1 VSVAPD
7 KTDKK
12 EATIERARQLAD
24 TGQYAQAIAVWRQ
37 LLDESPN
44 DANVYNTI
52 GDLAVKSRA
61 NAEAIDAYN
70 KAARFFLQEGFHLKA
85 IAVYKKIL
93 KLEPARAEIYTLLG
107 DLNVVRGL
115 MNNAIADYLS
125 SAKLFLNAAKT
136 MNALTLFRKIAKVDP
151 QNTDVRLRVA
161 ELCLKENLQDVA
173 IEEYLCVG
181 KEFQRQGRGGEARTL
196 YDKILK
202 LTPGHA
208 EARRRLDTPY
218 QPELEK
224 SEPVTPESVE
234 MTIADV
240 VQEETVEG
248 GIELSLPEST
258 LSAPL
263 QPAPGAEGT
272 PGSLSEARRLLG
284 VGDLAGAE
292 RMVRAFLLEDP
303 DQREYQAVLGLVYL
317 KKGQLSPAYDIL
329 YPISKAWLTKGRR
342 EEASD
347 LIDAYLMAEPDDD
360 DFLQLKARVTQ
371 EPAAEKTET
380 PSPKVT
386 PAEVRMPPVLQ
397 VEPAVVL
404 AEEAVPAAAA
414 GMSAGG
420 LDPDVEALFQEFRKR
435 DKAHARDGKY
445 ETHYDLGVAY
455 KEMDLLAEAIEE
467 FQQAACGPTRFV
479 DACAMIAACYKSQR
493 RNTTAIALLERALAD
508 PRCVGPGGPYVKYDL
523 AVLYEEEGLTDKAAR
538 LFTDIP
544 SIGDAQDRLDRLRG
558 GPPPA
563 GQSPAQ
569 TKRPV
574 SYL

>member
-1 VSVAPD
+1 MAPD

-52 GDLAVKSRA
+52 GDLSVKSRA

-93 KLEPARAEIYTLLG
+93 KLEPARGEIYTLLG

-125 SAKLFLNAAKT
+125 SAKLFLKSGKT

-161 ELCLKENLQDVA
+161 DLCLKEKLKDVA

-181 KEFQRQGRGGEARTL
+181 KEYQRQGRADDARTI

-202 LTPGHA
+202 ITPGHA
-208 EARRRLDTPY
+208 EALRRLDTPY

-224 SEPVTPESVE
+224 AEPATPELGE
-234 MTIADV
+234 MTVADV

-263 QPAPGAEGT
+263 QPAPAAEGA
-272 PGSLSEARRLLG
+272 PGSLSEARRLLAT
-284 VGDLAGAE
+284 GDLAEAE
-292 RMVRAFLLEDP
+292 RMTRALLLEDP

-317 KKGQLSPAYDIL
+317 KKGKLSPAYDIL
-329 YPISKAWLTKGRR
+329 YPIAKAWLNKGRR
-342 EEASD
+342 DEASD
-347 LIDAYLMAEPDDD
+347 LIDAYLMAEPDDS

-371 EPAAEKTET
+371 EPAAEKTER
-380 PSPKVT
+380 PSPKVQ
-386 PAEVRMPPVLQ
+386 PAEVEKPPVLT
-397 VEPAVVL
+397 VEPAAPL
-404 AEEAVPAAAA
+404 PKEAAPPAAVR
-414 GMSAGG
+414 MSARG
-420 LDPDVEALFQEFRKR
+420 LEPDVEALFQEFRKGG
-435 DKAHARDGKY
+435 KAQAGDDKY

-455 KEMDLLAEAIEE
+455 KEMGLLDEAIDEL
-467 FQQAACGPTRFV
+467 QQAACGPTRFV

-493 RNTTAIALLERALAD
+493 RNKTAIALLERALAD
-508 PRCVGPGGPYVKYDL
+508 PRCAGPGGPYIKYDL

>member
-1 VSVAPD
+1 MAP
-7 KTDKK
+7 DKK
-12 EATIERARQLAD
+12 EATIERARKLAD
-24 TGQYAQAIAVWRQ
+24 SGQYVQAIAAWRH

-52 GDLAVKSRA
+52 GDLALKSRA

-93 KLEPARAEIYTLLG
+93 KLEPDRAEIYTLLG
-107 DLNVVRGL
+107 DLHVVRGL
-115 MNNAIADYLS
+115 MNNAVADYLS
-125 SAKLFLNAAKT
+125 SAKLFLNAGKT

-161 ELCLKENLQDVA
+161 DLCLKEKLKDVA

-181 KEFQRQGRGGEARTL
+181 KDYQRQGRADDARTI

-202 LTPGHA
+202 ITPGHA

-218 QPELEK
+218 QPEVEK
-224 SEPVTPESVE
+224 AEPAAPELAE
-234 MTIADV
+234 MTVADV

-263 QPAPGAEGT
+263 QPAPAAEGA
-272 PGSLSEARRLLG
+272 PGSLSEARRLLAT
-284 VGDLAGAE
+284 GDLGQAE
-292 RMVRAFLLEDP
+292 RMTRALLLEDP

-329 YPISKAWLTKGRR
+329 YPIAKAWLNKGWRD
-342 EEASD
+342 EASD
-347 LIDAYLMAEPDDD
+347 LIDAYLMAEPDDS
-360 DFLQLKARVTQ
+360 DFLQLKLRVTQ
-371 EPAAEKTET
+371 EPAAEKTEK
-380 PSPKVT
+380 PSPKVQ
-386 PAEVRMPPVLQ
+386 PAEVGKSPVLT
-397 VEPAVVL
+397 VEPPAPL
-404 AEEAVPAAAA
+404 AEEAASPAAVR
-414 GMSAGG
+414 MSAGVVE
-420 LDPDVEALFQEFRKR
+420 PDVEALFQEFRKGG
-435 DKAHARDGKY
+435 KAQAGVDKY

-455 KEMDLLAEAIEE
+455 KEMGLLAEAIEE

-479 DACAMIAACYKSQR
+479 DVCAMIAACYKAQR
-493 RNTTAIALLERALAD
+493 RSKTAIALLERVLAD
-508 PRCVGPGGPYVKYDL
+508 PRCVGQGGPYVKYDL
-523 AVLYEEEGLTDKAAR
+523 AVLYEEECLPDKAAR
-538 LFTDIP
+538 LFGEIP
-544 SIGDAQDRLDRLRG
+544 SILDAQDRLARLLG
-558 GPPPA
+558 GPSPA
-563 GQSPAQ
+563 GSSPTQ

>member
-1 VSVAPD
+1 MAPD

-24 TGQYAQAIAVWRQ
+24 AGQYAQAIAVWRQ

-52 GDLAVKSRA
+52 GDLSVKSRA

-93 KLEPARAEIYTLLG
+93 KLEPARGEIYTLLG

-115 MNNAIADYLS
+115 MNNAVADYLS
-125 SAKLFLNAAKT
+125 SAKLFLKAGKT

-161 ELCLKENLQDVA
+161 ELCLKEKLQDVA

-196 YDKILK
+196 YDNILK
-202 LTPGHA
+202 LAPGHA

-218 QPELEK
+218 QPELEA
-224 SEPVTPESVE
+224 PAAATPEPDE
-234 MTIADV
+234 MTVADV

-263 QPAPGAEGT
+263 QPAPGAEGA
-272 PGSLSEARRLLG
+272 PGSLSESRRLLAA
-284 VGDLAGAE
+284 GDLAGAE
-292 RMVRAFLLEDP
+292 RMVRTFLLDDP

-329 YPISKAWLTKGRR
+329 HPIAKAWLTKGRR
-342 EEASD
+342 DEASD

-360 DFLQLKARVTQ
+360 DFLQLKARVTK
-371 EPAAEKTET
+371 EPAEEKTET
-380 PSPKVT
+380 PSPKVA
-386 PAEVRMPPVLQ
+386 PAEVEKPPVLQ
-397 VEPAVVL
+397 VEPVEVL

-414 GMSAGG
+414 GMSAAGG
-420 LDPDVEALFQEFRKR
+420 LDPDVEALFQQFRKG

-467 FQQAACGPTRFV
+467 FQQAACGPTRFI

-493 RNTTAIALLERALAD
+493 RNKTAIALLERALAD

>member
-1 VSVAPD
+1 MAPD

-52 GDLAVKSRA
+52 GDLSVKSRA

-125 SAKLFLNAAKT
+125 SAKLFLKSGKT

-218 QPELEK
+218 QPELEEP
-224 SEPVTPESVE
+224 EPVTPESVE
-234 MTIADV
+234 MTVADV

-263 QPAPGAEGT
+263 QPASGAEGT
-272 PGSLSEARRLLG
+272 PGSLSEARRLLA

-329 YPISKAWLTKGRR
+329 YPIAKAWLTKGRR

-386 PAEVRMPPVLQ
+386 PAEVEKPPVLQ

-404 AEEAVPAAAA
+404 AEEAVPATAA

-435 DKAHARDGKY
+435 DKAHARDGKS

-455 KEMDLLAEAIEE
+455 KEMGLLDEAIEE
-467 FQQAACGPTRFV
+467 LQQAACGPTRFV

-493 RNTTAIALLERALAD
+493 RNKTAIALLERALAD

>member
-1 VSVAPD
+1 MAL
-7 KTDKK
+7 DKK
-12 EATIERARQLAD
+12 EATIERARRLAD
-24 TGQYAQAIAVWRQ
+24 AGQYAQAIAAWRQ

-52 GDLAVKSRA
+52 GDLALKSRA

-93 KLEPARAEIYTLLG
+93 KLEPDRAEIYTLLG
-107 DLNVVRGL
+107 DLHVVRGL

-125 SAKLFLNAAKT
+125 SAKLFLKAGKT

-161 ELCLKENLQDVA
+161 ALCLSEKLQDVA
-173 IEEYLCVG
+173 IEEYLGVG
-181 KEFQRQGRGGEARTL
+181 KEYQRQGRADEARTL

-202 LTPGHA
+202 LVPGHA
-208 EARRRLDTPY
+208 EARRRMDAPY

-224 SEPVTPESVE
+224 PEPATPELGE
-234 MTIADV
+234 MTVADV

-263 QPAPGAEGT
+263 QPAPGAEGAL
-272 PGSLSEARRLLG
+272 GSLSEVHRLLLG
-284 VGDLAGAE
+284 GDLAGAE
-292 RMVRAFLLEDP
+292 RMVRTLLLEDP

-329 YPISKAWLTKGRR
+329 YPIAKAWLNKGWRD
-342 EEASD
+342 EASD

-371 EPAAEKTET
+371 EPAAEKTER
-380 PSPKVT
+380 PSLKVQ
-386 PAEVRMPPVLQ
+386 PAQVEKPPVLQ
-397 VEPAVVL
+397 MEPSAPL
-404 AEEAVPAAAA
+404 AEKAVPPAAA
-414 GMSAGG
+414 GMSAGR
-420 LDPDVEALFQEFRKR
+420 LEPDVEALFQEFRKGGTAQAG
-435 DKAHARDGKY
+435 DDKY

-455 KEMDLLAEAIEE
+455 KEMGLLAEAIEE
-467 FQQAACGPTRFV
+467 LQQAACGPTRFV
-479 DACAMIAACYKSQR
+479 DACAMIAACYKAQR
-493 RNTTAIALLERALAD
+493 RSKTAIALLERALAD
-508 PRCVGPGGPYVKYDL
+508 PRCVGPGGPYARYDL
-523 AVLYEEEGLTDKAAR
+523 AVLYEEEGLTDKAAQ
-538 LFTDIP
+538 LFGDIP
-544 SIGDAQDRLDRLRG
+544 SILDAQDRLARLLG
-558 GPPPA
+558 GPSPA
-563 GQSPAQ
+563 GQSPAE

>member
-1 VSVAPD
+1 MAP
-7 KTDKK
+7 DKK

-24 TGQYAQAIAVWRQ
+24 TGQYAQAIAAWRH

-52 GDLAVKSRA
+52 GDLALKSRA

-93 KLEPARAEIYTLLG
+93 KLEPDRAEIYTLLG
-107 DLNVVRGL
+107 DLHVVRGL
-115 MNNAIADYLS
+115 MNNAVADYLS
-125 SAKLFLNAAKT
+125 SAKLFLNAEKT

-161 ELCLKENLQDVA
+161 DLCLKEKLKDVA

-181 KEFQRQGRGGEARTL
+181 KEYQRQGRADDARTI

-202 LTPGHA
+202 ITPGHA
-208 EARRRLDTPY
+208 EALRRLDTPY

-224 SEPVTPESVE
+224 AEPATPELGE
-234 MTIADV
+234 MTVADV

-263 QPAPGAEGT
+263 QPAPAAEGA
-272 PGSLSEARRLLG
+272 PGSLSEARRLLAT
-284 VGDLAGAE
+284 GDLAEAE
-292 RMVRAFLLEDP
+292 RMTRALLLEDP

-329 YPISKAWLTKGRR
+329 YPIAKAWLNKGRR
-342 EEASD
+342 DEASD
-347 LIDAYLMAEPDDD
+347 LIDAYLMAEPDDS

-371 EPAAEKTET
+371 EPAAEKTER
-380 PSPKVT
+380 PSPKVQ
-386 PAEVRMPPVLQ
+386 PAEVEKPPVLT
-397 VEPAVVL
+397 VEPAAPL
-404 AEEAVPAAAA
+404 PKEAAPPAAVR
-414 GMSAGG
+414 MSARG
-420 LDPDVEALFQEFRKR
+420 LEADVEALFQEFRKGG
-435 DKAHARDGKY
+435 KAQAGDDKY

-455 KEMDLLAEAIEE
+455 KEMGLLAEAIEE
-467 FQQAACGPTRFV
+467 FQQAACGPMRFV
-479 DACAMIAACYKSQR
+479 DACAMIAACFKAQR
-493 RNTTAIALLERALAD
+493 RSKTAIALLERVLAD

-538 LFTDIP
+538 LFGEIP
-544 SIGDAQDRLDRLRG
+544 SILDAQDRLARLLG
-558 GPPPA
+558 GPSPA
-563 GQSPAQ
+563 GPSPTQ
-569 TKRPV
+569 IKRPV

>member
-1 VSVAPD
+1 VSVAP
-7 KTDKK
+7 DKK

-24 TGQYAQAIAVWRQ
+24 TGQYAQAIAAWRH

-52 GDLAVKSRA
+52 GDLALKSRA

-93 KLEPARAEIYTLLG
+93 KLEPDRAEIYTLLG
-107 DLNVVRGL
+107 DLHVVRGL
-115 MNNAIADYLS
+115 MNNAVADYLS
-125 SAKLFLNAAKT
+125 SAKLFLKAAKT

-161 ELCLKENLQDVA
+161 DLCLKEKLKDVA

-181 KEFQRQGRGGEARTL
+181 KEYQRQGRADDARTI

-202 LTPGHA
+202 ITPGHA
-208 EARRRLDTPY
+208 EALRRLDTPY

-224 SEPVTPESVE
+224 AEPATPELGE
-234 MTIADV
+234 MTVADV

-263 QPAPGAEGT
+263 QPAPAAEGA
-272 PGSLSEARRLLG
+272 PGSLSEARRLLAT
-284 VGDLAGAE
+284 GDLAEAE
-292 RMVRAFLLEDP
+292 RMTRALLLEDP

-329 YPISKAWLTKGRR
+329 YPIAKAWLNKGRR
-342 EEASD
+342 DEASD
-347 LIDAYLMAEPDDD
+347 LIDAYLMAEPDDS

-371 EPAAEKTET
+371 EPAAEKTER
-380 PSPKVT
+380 PSPKVQ
-386 PAEVRMPPVLQ
+386 PAEVEKPPVLT
-397 VEPAVVL
+397 VEPAAPL
-404 AEEAVPAAAA
+404 PKEAAPPAAVR
-414 GMSAGG
+414 MSARG
-420 LDPDVEALFQEFRKR
+420 LEADVEALFQEFRKGG
-435 DKAHARDGKY
+435 KAQAGDDKY

-455 KEMDLLAEAIEE
+455 KEMGLLAEAIEE
-467 FQQAACGPTRFV
+467 FQQAACGPMRFV
-479 DACAMIAACYKSQR
+479 DACAMIAACFKAQR
-493 RNTTAIALLERALAD
+493 RSKTAIALLERVLAD

-538 LFTDIP
+538 LFGEIP
-544 SIGDAQDRLDRLRG
+544 SILDAQDRLARLLG
-558 GPPPA
+558 GPSPA
-563 GQSPAQ
+563 GPSPTQ
-569 TKRPV
+569 IKRPV